1 MNDKELIGKVHS
13 AVYHQCRS
21 RGYAAPVDVLTDV
34 GYLSKQDYENWR
46 YGRVDYLERVCKVNL
61 SKLSLIMREMRSYAA
76 KASLKPSF
84 CYYKRWGTKKKNGQG
99 RKPVIPLRFIKSG
112 NPEIERR
119 YASHYVDAKRV
130 GQLKEE
136 RAARLADQPSVSPDG
151 SPDGGG
157 ASNS

>member
-1 MNDKELIGKVHS
+1 MNNGELTGKVHS

-21 RGYAAPVDVLTDV
+21 RGFAAPVDVLMDV

-46 YGRVDYLERVCKVNL
+46 YGRVDYLERVCKANL
-61 SKLSLIMREMRSYAA
+61 SKLSLVMREMRSYAT
-76 KASLKPSF
+76 KTGLKPSF

-99 RKPVIPLRFIKSG
+99 RKPVIPLRFSKSG
-112 NPEIERR
+112 NPEIEQR
-119 YASHYVDAKRV
+119 YATHFVDLKRTSQLKAEQTAKR
-130 GQLKEE
+130 
-136 RAARLADQPSVSPDG
+136 ADQPEA

>member
-13 AVYHQCRS
+13 AVYHQCKN
-21 RGYAAPVDVLTDV
+21 RGFAAPVDVLMDV

-61 SKLSLIMREMRSYAA
+61 SKLSLIMREMRSYAT
-76 KASLKPSF
+76 KAGLKPSF
-84 CYYKRWGTKKKNGQG
+84 CYYKRWGTKKINGQG
-99 RKPVIPLRFIKSG
+99 RKPVIPLRFSKSG

-119 YASHYVDAKRV
+119 YATHYVDAKRTD
-130 GQLKEE
+130 QLKAE
-136 RAARLADQPSVSPDG
+136 RVAKLADQPAASSDG
-151 SPDGGG
+151 NG

>member
-1 MNDKELIGKVHS
+1 MNDRELIGKVHS
-13 AVYHQCRS
+13 AVYHQCKS
-21 RGYAAPVDVLTDV
+21 RGFAAPVDVLMDV

-61 SKLSLIMREMRSYAA
+61 SKLSLVMREMRSYAT
-76 KASLKPSF
+76 KTGLKPSF

-99 RKPVIPLRFIKSG
+99 RKPVIPLRFSKSG

-119 YASHYVDAKRV
+119 YATHYVDARRTS
-130 GQLKEE
+130 QLKEE
-136 RAARLADQPSVSPDG
+136 RAAKLAGQPEGSPD
-151 SPDGGG
+151 DGGG

>member
-1 MNDKELIGKVHS
+1 M
-13 AVYHQCRS
+13 
-21 RGYAAPVDVLTDV
+21 DV

-61 SKLSLIMREMRSYAA
+61 SKLSLIMREMRSYAS
-76 KASLKPSF
+76 KAGLKPSF

-99 RKPVIPLRFIKSG
+99 RKPVIPLRFSKSG

-119 YASHYVDAKRV
+119 YATHYVDIKRTT
-130 GQLKEE
+130 QLKAE
-136 RAARLADQPSVSPDG
+136 RAAKLANQPEAP
-151 SPDGGG
+151 PDGGG